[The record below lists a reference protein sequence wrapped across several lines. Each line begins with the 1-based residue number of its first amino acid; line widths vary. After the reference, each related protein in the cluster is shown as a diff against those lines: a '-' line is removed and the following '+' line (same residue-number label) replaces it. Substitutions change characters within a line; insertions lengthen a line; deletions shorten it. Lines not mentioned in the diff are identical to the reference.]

1 MKLATYF
8 RPEMVADSECYSPSA
23 AKPAQVVAT
32 WLEAGLPLDLR
43 SPAPATPEELSLA
56 HEPGFVRAL
65 LAGEIPNGFGN
76 RSLAVARSLP
86 YTTGAMLAAGRAAVI
101 ERTAVAAPCSGF
113 HHAGWARA
121 ADYCSFNGL
130 MVTAAVLQAEGLVTR
145 VGILDC
151 DQHFGDGTA
160 EIIER
165 LQAASW
171 IQHFTAGARF
181 SSRAQATP
189 FLRALP
195 ALVRSF
201 EDCDLLLYQAGA
213 DPHLRDPLGG
223 WLETEELA
231 ERDAIVFRV
240 AKELSLPV
248 AWNLAGGYQ
257 RDDHGTIQPV
267 LELHLNTA
275 LAWARTHLPRQRV
288 DA

>member
-1 MKLATYF
+1 
-8 RPEMVADSECYSPSA
+8 
-23 AKPAQVVAT
+23 
-32 WLEAGLPLDLR
+32 
-43 SPAPATPEELSLA
+43 
-56 HEPGFVRAL
+56 
-65 LAGEIPNGFGN
+65 
-76 RSLAVARSLP
+76 
-86 YTTGAMLAAGRAAVI
+86 
-101 ERTAVAAPCSGF
+101 
-113 HHAGWARA
+113 
-121 ADYCSFNGL
+121 
-130 MVTAAVLQAEGLVTR
+130 
-145 VGILDC
+145 LDC